1 MRSSLC
7 EGRSDN
13 VRAVLKAGRNA
24 VETVVSV
31 TEERRYGAEGLYL
44 CSQSGVV
51 GGEEAMDMG
60 VEARRCD
67 SRLWYK
73 FAVCEV

>member
-1 MRSSLC
+1 M
-7 EGRSDN
+7 
-13 VRAVLKAGRNA
+13 VRPALKAGRNA

-44 CSQSGVV
+44 CSHSGVV
-51 GGEEAMDMG
+51 GGEDPMDIG
-60 VEARRCD
+60 VDARRCD
-67 SRLWYK
+67 SRLWNK